1 MRELE
6 KKLKKKNYTIQQV
19 CNSTGLSRSAILK
32 LEEKGIV
39 KPASVNAKTGYR
51 NYTLIEIAAIL
62 QYRMLREMDLSME
75 EILAYFS
82 NRSHITEL
90 IERMETK
97 RELLQRSIE
106 ELSIRLPGKESYIF
120 SFLDLPDLLCYCAT
134 VVVASPHELETY
146 SFQLNEEV
154 VTRGLKQL
162 ATEKLFAI
170 RDGTE
175 ELKEAEPNAPYEA
188 TICIPIADSNI
199 SSKNDERYMGHVEKI
214 PGGHM
219 FSMLC
224 HWNYDGV
231 TSFHAVF
238 VRFWKEVAR
247 RRLIATGPMR
257 NIGVVAP
264 YVGVDIDAKDF
275 VFRFTVPVREAL
287 EDEQ

>member
-62 QYRMLREMDLSME
+62 QYRMLREMDLSMD

-90 IERMETK
+90 IERMET
-97 RELLQRSIE
+97 
-106 ELSIRLPGKESYIF
+106 
-120 SFLDLPDLLCYCAT
+120 
-134 VVVASPHELETY
+134 Y

-154 VTRGLKQL
+154 VTRGLRQL

-170 RDGTE
+170 RDGTR
-175 ELKEAEPNAPYEA
+175 ELKAAEPNAPYEA

-199 SSKNDERYMGHVEKI
+199 SSKNDERYMGYVEKI

-238 VRFWKEVAR
+238 ERFWKEVAR